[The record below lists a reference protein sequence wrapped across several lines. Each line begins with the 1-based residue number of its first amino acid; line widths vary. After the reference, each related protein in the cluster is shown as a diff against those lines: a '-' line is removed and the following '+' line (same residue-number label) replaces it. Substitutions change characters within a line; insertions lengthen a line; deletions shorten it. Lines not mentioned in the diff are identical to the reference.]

1 MRGPCGFRRKAILNL
16 ICTNG
21 ELVNPNQRRSIAM
34 EIIRNQNTKNINGQ
48 TLVVAVDIGK
58 SVHYGY
64 FRTPMG
70 EEVKPFPFSNTH
82 QGFQEFWRRLSQFR
96 RQQGLKEYVI
106 GFESTG
112 PYGEPLFHYLRNQPV
127 KLVQINP
134 MHTKRLKDL
143 TGNSPNKTDRKDP
156 RVIADVISL
165 GHALTLVVP
174 EGAAAE
180 LRRLTHARERAMK
193 RRTALLNQL
202 HYLMAVVFPEFLEVM
217 KKISTK
223 TAIYLIKNYP
233 APQHLVAMGSE
244 SLSKVLK
251 KISRGQITE
260 QQAQRL
266 FEVSQK
272 SIGIHEGQ
280 QSMLLEIQ
288 YLVCAVEKENR
299 FIADL
304 EKQMIVS
311 LNQIPYSQSILSV
324 KGIGKITA
332 AGLIGEVGDFGKFKT
347 IAEITKLAD
356 LDLYEIS
363 SGNHKGQHRISK
375 RGRSLMRKLLYFAVV
390 NMIRSSGLL
399 HEPWHQMVQRGM
411 PTMKIMVALSR
422 KLLRLIFALARDNT
436 VYKENYTQTNTY
448 KLAA

>member
-1 MRGPCGFRRKAILNL
+1 
-16 ICTNG
+16 
-21 ELVNPNQRRSIAM
+21 M
-34 EIIRNQNTKNINGQ
+34 EIVRNQNTRNINGQ
-48 TLVVAVDIGK
+48 TLIVAVDIGK

-70 EEVKPFPFSNTH
+70 KEVKPFPFSNTH
-82 QGFQEFWRRLSQFR
+82 QGFQEFWQKLFR
-96 RQQGLKEYVI
+96 FQRQQGLKECVI

-112 PYGEPLFHYLRNQPV
+112 PYAEPLLHYLRTCPV

-134 MHTKRLKDL
+134 MHTKRLKEL

-174 EGAAAE
+174 EGAAAQ
-180 LRRLTHARERAMK
+180 LRRLTHARERALK

-223 TAIYLIKNYP
+223 TATYLIKHHP
-233 APQHLVAMGSE
+233 IPQHIVVLGSE

-251 KISRGQITE
+251 KISRGQMTE

-266 FEVSQK
+266 FEVAQK

-288 YLVCAVEKENR
+288 YLVSAVERENG

-304 EKQMIVS
+304 EKQMIGS
-311 LNQIPYSQSILSV
+311 LRQIPYSYSILSI
-324 KGIGKITA
+324 KGVGKITT

-347 IAEITKLAD
+347 IAEITKLAG

-363 SGNHKGQHRISK
+363 SGNRKGQHRISK

-411 PTMKIMVALSR
+411 PTMKVMVALCR
-422 KLLRLIFALARDNT
+422 KLLRLIFALARDHA

>member
-1 MRGPCGFRRKAILNL
+1 
-16 ICTNG
+16 
-21 ELVNPNQRRSIAM
+21 M

-193 RRTALLNQL
+193 RRTALLHQL

-304 EKQMIVS
+304 EKQMTVS

-347 IAEITKLAD
+347 IAEITKLAG

>member
-1 MRGPCGFRRKAILNL
+1 MK
-16 ICTNG
+16 
-21 ELVNPNQRRSIAM
+21 
-34 EIIRNQNTKNINGQ
+34 IIRSQNKKNINGQ
-48 TLVVAVDIGK
+48 TLIVAEDIGK
-58 SVHYGY
+58 LVYYGY
-64 FRTPMG
+64 FRTPLG
-70 EEVKPFPFSNTH
+70 EEVKSFPFSNTH
-82 QGFQEFWRRLSQFR
+82 TGFQGFWQKRSAFQKQR
-96 RQQGLKEYVI
+96 GLKECVI

-112 PYGEPLFHYLRNQPV
+112 PYAEALFHDLRTRPV

-134 MHTKRLKDL
+134 MRTKRLQEL
-143 TGNSPNKTDRKDP
+143 TGNSPNKTDWKDP

-193 RRTALLNQL
+193 RRIARFNQL
-202 HYLMAVVFPEFLEVM
+202 HYRMAVGFPEFLEVM

-223 TAIYLIKNYP
+223 TTLYLMKNHP
-233 APQHLVAMGSE
+233 SPQQIVAMGSE

-251 KISRGQITE
+251 KIGRGQVTE
-260 QQAQRL
+260 QQAQKL
-266 FEVSQK
+266 LGVAQT

-288 YLVCAVEKENR
+288 YLVSAVEKENG

-304 EKQMIVS
+304 ENQMIVS
-311 LNQIPYSQSILSV
+311 LNQIPCSHSILSI

-347 IAEITKLAD
+347 IAEITKLAG

-363 SGNHKGQHRISK
+363 SGKYKGQRRISK

-390 NMIRSSGLL
+390 NMIRSNGLM
-399 HEPWHQMVQRGM
+399 HKPWHQMVQRGM
-411 PTMKIMVALSR
+411 PTMKAMVALSR
-422 KLLRLIFALARDNT
+422 KLLRLIFALVRDHA
-436 VYKENYTQTNTY
+436 VYEENYTQTNTY